1 MGDGLS
7 RLFADIPGNPPLQR
21 LMTTATTLSEL
32 VELAGMAG
40 YPLSVRELQLWA
52 FDPRLHAD
60 FWPWAGLAADQRLQF
75 FREK

>member
-32 VELAGMAG
+32 VELAGMAVTWTPEISPG
-40 YPLSVRELQLWA
+40 
-52 FDPRLHAD
+52 
-60 FWPWAGLAADQRLQF
+60 
-75 FREK
+75 